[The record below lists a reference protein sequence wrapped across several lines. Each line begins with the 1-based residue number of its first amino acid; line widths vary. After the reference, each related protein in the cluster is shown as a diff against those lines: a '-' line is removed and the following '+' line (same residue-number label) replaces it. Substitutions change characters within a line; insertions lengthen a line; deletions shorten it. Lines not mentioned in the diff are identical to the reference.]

1 MNSGF
6 DKENARPESISG
18 SASPY
23 GEKSSGDSGDDES
36 LRAFADILEQI
47 LSQPHEH
54 PETQVDPCQND
65 LLEVAS
71 RHSTLDFCVDPVLLE
86 LIRVVTRRIKGL
98 SISRMQAMEHA
109 VAASLIDD
117 QISHGRLLNFWERL
131 KRRDLNGQ

>member
-1 MNSGF
+1 VNSGF
-6 DKENARPESISG
+6 NQENAPSESGCG

-23 GEKSSGDSGDDES
+23 GENSAGDGES
-36 LRAFADILEQI
+36 LRVFADILEQI

-54 PETQVDPCQND
+54 LDTHADLCQND

-98 SISRMQAMEHA
+98 SLSRMQAMEQA
-109 VAASLIDD
+109 VATSLIDD
-117 QISHGRLLNFWERL
+117 QVSHGRLLNFWERL
-131 KRRDLNGQ
+131 KRRDLNEQ